1 MNRRELIKRIALL
14 TGGSVIGAEVF
25 LAGCKNAGGTDFD
38 FPDEL
43 IPLLDEVGE
52 TILPRTKTPGAKD
65 AAIGQF
71 MKTIV
76 TDCYH
81 PADQQIFKE
90 GIEELK
96 KRCLREFGKV
106 FTGCTTEQRTAL
118 IKQIDEEAKRYN
130 KKRLEAETIRKNR
143 TKGTLEYFNREEMPA
158 HWFILVKQL
167 TLWGF
172 FTSEAGASQALRYVP
187 VPGRY
192 DGDVEYKKGDR
203 ALYPCY

>member
-1 MNRRELIKRIALL
+1 MDRRELIKRIALL

-25 LAGCKNAGGTDFD
+25 LSGCKNAGSTGFE

-43 IPLLDEVGE
+43 IPLLDEIGE
-52 TILPRTKTPGAKD
+52 IILPRTKTPGAKD

-81 PADQQIFKE
+81 PADQKIFTE
-90 GIEELK
+90 GIEGLK
-96 KRCLREFGKV
+96 KRCKEEFGKD
-106 FTGCTTEQRTAL
+106 FPGCTIEQRTGL
-118 IKQIDEEAKRYN
+118 IKQTDEEARLYN
-130 KKRLEAETIRKNR
+130 NKRLEAEAARKNR
-143 TKGTLEYFNREEMPA
+143 TKGTLEYFNREERPP
-158 HWFILVKQL
+158 HWFTLVKQL

-172 FTSEAGASQALRYVP
+172 FTSEAGATRALRYVP
-187 VPGRY
+187 VPGKY
-192 DGDVEYKKGDR
+192 EGDVEYKKGDR